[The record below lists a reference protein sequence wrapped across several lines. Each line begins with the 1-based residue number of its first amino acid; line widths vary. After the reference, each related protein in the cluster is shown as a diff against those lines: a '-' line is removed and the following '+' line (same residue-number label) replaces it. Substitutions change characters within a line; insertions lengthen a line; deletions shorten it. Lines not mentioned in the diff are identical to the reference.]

1 MSISLPNGAQIAIAT
16 SYAAAAPI
24 TSISNSTSAEVTADN
39 TLTEGDMIEVTCGWP
54 LLTEKVVRAKSVTP
68 ATFILDGIDT
78 GRETKYP
85 IGSSAGTFRKINGWT
100 SLSQI
105 LSSSSSGGEQQF
117 LEYQFLESDT
127 QKRIP
132 TFKNAAGLTFT
143 VADDATQAGYLLAA
157 EANEDRRPRAVRI
170 TLPNGGVLLYNAY
183 ISMNKTPKLSVN
195 EIMSVDITLSLLTEP
210 VRY

>member
-16 SYAAAAPI
+16 SYATAVPI
-24 TSISNSTSAEVTADN
+24 SSISNATSAEATSEN
-39 TLTEGDMIEVTCGWP
+39 TLTEGDMIEVTCGWSH
-54 LLTEKVVRAKSVTP
+54 LTEKIVRTKSVTP
-68 ATFILDGIDT
+68 NTFVLEGIDT
-78 GRETKYP
+78 SKEVKYP
-85 IGSSAGTFRKINGWT
+85 VGSSAGTFRKINGWT

-143 VADDATQAGYLLAA
+143 IADDASQAGYLLAS
-157 EANEDRRPRAVRI
+157 EANEDRQPRAVRI

-183 ISMNKTPKLSVN
+183 ISINKTPKLSVN

>member
-16 SYAAAAPI
+16 NYAAAVPI
-24 TSISNSTSAEVTADN
+24 TSISNATSAEATAEN
-39 TLTEGDMIEVTCGWP
+39 TLAEGDIIEVTCGWP
-54 LLTEKVVRAKSVTP
+54 LLTEKVVLAKSVSPTM
-68 ATFILDGIDT
+68 FKLEGIDT
-78 GRETKYP
+78 SKETKYP
-85 IGSSAGTFRKINGWT
+85 VGSSAGTFRKINGWT

-105 LSSSSSGGEQQF
+105 LSSGSSGGEQQF

-127 QKRIP
+127 KKRIP

-143 VADDATQAGYLLAA
+143 VADDATQARYLLAA
-157 EANEDRRPRAVRI
+157 GAIEDRQPRAVRI

>member
-1 MSISLPNGAQIAIAT
+1 MSISLPNGAQIAIAS
-16 SYAAAAPI
+16 SYAASAPI
-24 TSISNSTSAEVTADN
+24 TSISNAKSAEATAEN
-39 TLTEGDMIEVTCGWP
+39 KLTEGDMIEVTCGWP
-54 LLTEKVVRAKSVTP
+54 LLTEKVVRAGSVTP
-68 ATFILDGIDT
+68 TTFTLHGIDT
-78 GRETKYP
+78 SKVTKYP
-85 IGSSAGTFRKINGWT
+85 EGSSAGSFRKILGWT
-100 SLSQI
+100 PLSQI

-143 VADDATQAGYLLAA
+143 VADDATQPGYLLAA
-157 EANEDRRPRAVRI
+157 EANEDRLPRAVRI
-170 TLPNGGVLLYNAY
+170 LLPNGGVLLYNAY

-195 EIMSVDITLSLLTEP
+195 EIMTVEITLSLLTEP